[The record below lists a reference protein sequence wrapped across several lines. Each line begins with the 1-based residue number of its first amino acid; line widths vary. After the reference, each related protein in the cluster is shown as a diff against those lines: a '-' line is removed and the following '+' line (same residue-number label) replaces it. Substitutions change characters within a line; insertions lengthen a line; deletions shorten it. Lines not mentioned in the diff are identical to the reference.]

1 MTVTRIEELSRSR
14 CKIYLEDSFAFVLY
28 KGELRLFG
36 VREQEEL
43 SEESYREIM
52 QEVLPK
58 RATLRCM
65 NLLQSRAYT
74 ESKLRS
80 KLKEGGYP
88 QESID
93 SALACVKSYHYVDD
107 LQFAKDYIVNQA
119 GKKSKR
125 VLEQDLIAR
134 GVSKDEIEAAFAEAE
149 QGGWTGRT
157 CARADV
163 ACQKALRS
171 CAGRLCRETKGG
183 GFSVSQGH
191 QRGNR
196 QKSHGAGGRIN
207 YRGTDLCRMARNYLT
222 SVVELYKIE
231 ML

>member
-93 SALACVKSYHYVDD
+93 SALAYVKSYHYVDD

-134 GVSKDEIEAAFAEAE
+134 GVSRNEIEAAFAEAMDRTNLRSRGCGLPKSVTILRR
-149 QGGWTGRT
+149 QTLQRSGRRRLF
-157 CARADV
+157 CIARAS
-163 ACQKALRS
+163 AQKPSEKPWSWRMN
-171 CAGRLCRETKGG
+171 C
-183 GFSVSQGH
+183 
-191 QRGNR
+191 
-196 QKSHGAGGRIN
+196 N

>member
-93 SALACVKSYHYVDD
+93 SALAYVKSYHYVDD

-134 GVSKDEIEAAFAEAE
+134 GVSRDEIEAAFAEAAE
-149 QGGWTGRT
+149 KGDGPGRT
-157 CARADV
+157 CTRADV

-171 CAGRLCRETKGG
+171 CAGRLCRETEGG

-191 QRGNR
+191 LRGNH
-196 QKSHGAGGRIN
+196 QKSHGAGG
-207 YRGTDLCRMARNYLT
+207 
-222 SVVELYKIE
+222 
-231 ML
+231 

>member
-93 SALACVKSYHYVDD
+93 SALAYVKSYHYVDD

-134 GVSKDEIEAAFAEAE
+134 GVSRDEIEAAFAEAAE
-149 QGGWTGRT
+149 KGDGPDELALAQMWLAKKRYDP
-157 CARADV
+157 AQADF
-163 ACQKALRS
+163 AEKRKAAFLYRKGIS
-171 CAGRLCRETKGG
+171 AETVRK
-183 GFSVSQGH
+183 
-191 QRGNR
+191 
-196 QKSHGAGGRIN
+196 A
-207 YRGTDLCRMARNYLT
+207 M
-222 SVVELYKIE
+222 ELAE
-231 ML
+231 E

>member
-28 KGELRLFG
+28 KGELRLYG

-65 NLLQSRAYT
+65 NLLQSRPYT

-88 QESID
+88 QESVD
-93 SALACVKSYHYVDD
+93 SALAYVKSYHYVDD

-134 GVSKDEIEAAFAEAE
+134 GVSRDEIEAAFAEAAE
-149 QGGWTGRT
+149 KGGFEHFMMRWTGRT

-171 CAGRLCRETKGG
+171 CAGRLCREAEGG

-196 QKSHGAGGRIN
+196 QKSHGAGG
-207 YRGTDLCRMARNYLT
+207 
-222 SVVELYKIE
+222 
-231 ML
+231 

>member
-1 MTVTRIEELSRSR
+1 MGR
-14 CKIYLEDSFAFVLY
+14 EDRMVITKTEAVNKSKYAVSIDGEFAFVLY

-93 SALACVKSYHYVDD
+93 SALAYVKSYHYVDD

-134 GVSKDEIEAAFAEAE
+134 GVSRDEIEAAFAEAAE
-149 QGGWTGRT
+149 KGDGPDELALAQMWLAKKRYDP
-157 CARADV
+157 AQADF
-163 ACQKALRS
+163 AEKRKAAAFLYRKGIS
-171 CAGRLCRETKGG
+171 AETIRKAMELAG
-183 GFSVSQGH
+183 
-191 QRGNR
+191 
-196 QKSHGAGGRIN
+196 
-207 YRGTDLCRMARNYLT
+207 
-222 SVVELYKIE
+222 EL
-231 ML
+231 

>member
-1 MTVTRIEELSRSR
+1 MGR
-14 CKIYLEDSFAFVLY
+14 EDRMVITKTEAVNKSKYAVSIDGEFAFVLY

-93 SALACVKSYHYVDD
+93 SALAYVKSYHYVDD

-134 GVSKDEIEAAFAEAE
+134 GVSRNEIEAAFAEAAE
-149 QGGWTGRT
+149 KGDGPDELAL
-157 CARADV
+157 ARMWLAKKRYDPAQADF
-163 ACQKALRS
+163 AEKRKAAAFLYRKGIS
-171 CAGRLCRETKGG
+171 AETVRK
-183 GFSVSQGH
+183 
-191 QRGNR
+191 
-196 QKSHGAGGRIN
+196 A
-207 YRGTDLCRMARNYLT
+207 M
-222 SVVELYKIE
+222 ELAE
-231 ML
+231 E

>member
-1 MTVTRIEELSRSR
+1 MIVTRTEPINKTKYAVSIDGE
-14 CKIYLEDSFAFVLY
+14 FAFVLY

-93 SALACVKSYHYVDD
+93 SALAYVKSYHYVDD

-134 GVSKDEIEAAFAEAE
+134 GVSRDEIEAAFAEAAE
-149 QGGWTGRT
+149 KGDGPDELALARMWLAKKRYDPAQADFAEKRKVAAFLSRKGI
-157 CARADV
+157 CAETIR
-163 ACQKALRS
+163 KAMEL
-171 CAGRLCRETKGG
+171 AGER
-183 GFSVSQGH
+183 
-191 QRGNR
+191 
-196 QKSHGAGGRIN
+196 
-207 YRGTDLCRMARNYLT
+207 
-222 SVVELYKIE
+222 
-231 ML
+231 

>member
-28 KGELRLFG
+28 KGELRLYG

-65 NLLQSRAYT
+65 NLLQSRPYT

-88 QESID
+88 QESVD
-93 SALACVKSYHYVDD
+93 SALAYVKSYHYVDD

-134 GVSKDEIEAAFAEAE
+134 GVSRDEIEAAFAEAE
-149 QGGWTGRT
+149 QIVGQP
-157 CARADV
+157 V
-163 ACQKALRS
+163 
-171 CAGRLCRETKGG
+171 
-183 GFSVSQGH
+183 VIV
-191 QRGNR
+191 
-196 QKSHGAGGRIN
+196 QKSVKGKGVSFMENQVGWHGKAPN
-207 YRGTDLCRMARNYLT
+207 QAEYEQAMAELT
-222 SVVELYKIE
+222 AQLQELE
-231 ML
+231 G

>member
-28 KGELRLFG
+28 KGELRLYG

-93 SALACVKSYHYVDD
+93 SALAYVKSYHYVDD

-134 GVSKDEIEAAFAEAE
+134 GVSREEIEAAFAEAAE
-149 QGGWTGRT
+149 KGDGPDELALAQMWLAKKRYNPAQADLQRSGRWRLF
-157 CARADV
+157 CIARAS
-163 ACQKALRS
+163 AQKPSEKPWSWRVN
-171 CAGRLCRETKGG
+171 CNCR
-183 GFSVSQGH
+183 GH
-191 QRGNR
+191 RFVQN
-196 QKSHGAGGRIN
+196 
-207 YRGTDLCRMARNYLT
+207 GT
-222 SVVELYKIE
+222 ELLDICSGIV
-231 ML
+231 

>member
-14 CKIYLEDSFAFVLY
+14 YKIYLEDSFAFVLY

-93 SALACVKSYHYVDD
+93 SALAYVKSYHYVDD

-134 GVSKDEIEAAFAEAE
+134 GVSRDEIEAAEKGDGPDELALAQMWLAKKRYDPAQADFAEKRKAAAFLYRKGIRAE
-149 QGGWTGRT
+149 TVRK
-157 CARADV
+157 AMELAD
-163 ACQKALRS
+163 
-171 CAGRLCRETKGG
+171 
-183 GFSVSQGH
+183 
-191 QRGNR
+191 
-196 QKSHGAGGRIN
+196 
-207 YRGTDLCRMARNYLT
+207 
-222 SVVELYKIE
+222 EL
-231 ML
+231 

>member
-1 MTVTRIEELSRSR
+1 MIVTRTEPINKTKYAVSIDGE
-14 CKIYLEDSFAFVLY
+14 FAFVLY

-88 QESID
+88 QECID
-93 SALACVKSYHYVDD
+93 SALAYVKSYHYVDD

-134 GVSKDEIEAAFAEAE
+134 GVSRDEIEAAFAEAAE
-149 QGGWTGRT
+149 KGDGPDELALAQMWLAKKRYDP
-157 CARADV
+157 AQADF
-163 ACQKALRS
+163 AEKRKAAAFLYRKGIS
-171 CAGRLCRETKGG
+171 AETVRK
-183 GFSVSQGH
+183 
-191 QRGNR
+191 
-196 QKSHGAGGRIN
+196 A
-207 YRGTDLCRMARNYLT
+207 M
-222 SVVELYKIE
+222 ELADE
-231 ML
+231 L

>member
-14 CKIYLEDSFAFVLY
+14 CEIYL
-28 KGELRLFG
+28 
-36 VREQEEL
+36 
-43 SEESYREIM
+43 SYREIM

-93 SALACVKSYHYVDD
+93 SALAYVKSYHYVDD

-134 GVSKDEIEAAFAEAE
+134 GVSRNEIEAAFAEAAE
-149 QGGWTGRT
+149 KGDGPDELALAQMWLAKKRYDPAQADF
-157 CARADV
+157 CIARAS
-163 ACQKALRS
+163 ARKPSEKPWSWRKNKLQGAPI
-171 CAGRLCRETKGG
+171 CAEW
-183 GFSVSQGH
+183 
-191 QRGNR
+191 
-196 QKSHGAGGRIN
+196 HGI
-207 YRGTDLCRMARNYLT
+207 T
-222 SVVELYKIE
+222 
-231 ML
+231 

>member
-28 KGELRLFG
+28 KGELRLYG

-93 SALACVKSYHYVDD
+93 SALAYVKSYHYVDD

-119 GKKSKR
+119 GKKSRR

-134 GVSKDEIEAAFAEAE
+134 GVSRDEIEAAFAEAAE
-149 QGGWTGRT
+149 KGDLRSRGCGLPKSVTILRRQTLQRNERRRLF
-157 CARADV
+157 CIARAS
-163 ACQKALRS
+163 ARKPSEKPWSWRMNC
-171 CAGRLCRETKGG
+171 
-183 GFSVSQGH
+183 
-191 QRGNR
+191 
-196 QKSHGAGGRIN
+196 N

>member
-1 MTVTRIEELSRSR
+1 MIVTKIEAVA
-14 CKIYLEDSFAFVLY
+14 KNKYKVYLDERFAFVLY
-28 KGELRLFG
+28 KGELRLYG

-65 NLLQSRAYT
+65 NLLQSRPYT

-93 SALACVKSYHYVDD
+93 SAIAYVKSYHYVDD

-134 GVSKDEIEAAFAEAE
+134 GVSRDEIEAAFAEAAE
-149 QGGWTGRT
+149 KGDGPDELALAQMWLAKKRYDP
-157 CARADV
+157 AQADFAEKRKV
-163 ACQKALRS
+163 AAFLSRKGISAETVRKAMEL
-171 CAGRLCRETKGG
+171 AG
-183 GFSVSQGH
+183 
-191 QRGNR
+191 
-196 QKSHGAGGRIN
+196 
-207 YRGTDLCRMARNYLT
+207 
-222 SVVELYKIE
+222 EL
-231 ML
+231 

>member
-1 MTVTRIEELSRSR
+1 M
-14 CKIYLEDSFAFVLY
+14 
-28 KGELRLFG
+28 
-36 VREQEEL
+36 
-43 SEESYREIM
+43 
-52 QEVLPK
+52 LPK

-93 SALACVKSYHYVDD
+93 SALAYVKSYHYVDD

-134 GVSKDEIEAAFAEAE
+134 GVSRNEIEAAFAEAAEKGDGPDELALAQMWLAKKRYDPAQADFAEKRKAARWSRFGSAKRASSNASEPNRWTAE
-149 QGGWTGRT
+149 Q
-157 CARADV
+157 
-163 ACQKALRS
+163 K
-171 CAGRLCRETKGG
+171 
-183 GFSVSQGH
+183 
-191 QRGNR
+191 
-196 QKSHGAGGRIN
+196 
-207 YRGTDLCRMARNYLT
+207 T
-222 SVVELYKIE
+222 SVLLYKISVE
-231 ML
+231 CSISASCILYQNIGAGKPGKLCMKEKQQTRF

>member
-80 KLKEGGYP
+80 K
-88 QESID
+88 
-93 SALACVKSYHYVDD
+93 VKSYHYVDD

-134 GVSKDEIEAAFAEAE
+134 GVSRDEIEAAFAEAAE
-149 QGGWTGRT
+149 KGDGPDELAL
-157 CARADV
+157 ARMWLAKKRYDPAQADFAEKRKV
-163 ACQKALRS
+163 AAFLSRKGISAETVRKAMEL
-171 CAGRLCRETKGG
+171 AGER
-183 GFSVSQGH
+183 
-191 QRGNR
+191 
-196 QKSHGAGGRIN
+196 
-207 YRGTDLCRMARNYLT
+207 
-222 SVVELYKIE
+222 
-231 ML
+231 

>member
-1 MTVTRIEELSRSR
+1 M
-14 CKIYLEDSFAFVLY
+14 
-28 KGELRLFG
+28 
-36 VREQEEL
+36 REQEEL

-93 SALACVKSYHYVDD
+93 SAIAYVKSYHYVDD

-134 GVSKDEIEAAFAEAE
+134 GVSRDEIEAAFAEAAE
-149 QGGWTGRT
+149 KGDGPDELALAQMWLAKKRYDP
-157 CARADV
+157 AQADFAEKRKV
-163 ACQKALRS
+163 AAFLYRKGISAETVRKA
-171 CAGRLCRETKGG
+171 
-183 GFSVSQGH
+183 
-191 QRGNR
+191 
-196 QKSHGAGGRIN
+196 
-207 YRGTDLCRMARNYLT
+207 M
-222 SVVELYKIE
+222 ELAE
-231 ML
+231 E

>member
-93 SALACVKSYHYVDD
+93 SALAYVKSYHYVDD

-134 GVSKDEIEAAFAEAE
+134 GVSRNEIEAAFAEAAE
-149 QGGWTGRT
+149 KGDGPEAPGELL
-157 CARADV
+157 ARMWLAKKRYDPAQADF
-163 ACQKALRS
+163 AEKRKAAAFLYRKGIS
-171 CAGRLCRETKGG
+171 AETVRK
-183 GFSVSQGH
+183 
-191 QRGNR
+191 
-196 QKSHGAGGRIN
+196 A
-207 YRGTDLCRMARNYLT
+207 M
-222 SVVELYKIE
+222 ELAE
-231 ML
+231 E

>member
-28 KGELRLFG
+28 KGELRLYG

-93 SALACVKSYHYVDD
+93 SALAYVKSYHYVDD

-119 GKKSKR
+119 GKKSRR

-134 GVSKDEIEAAFAEAE
+134 GVSRDEIEAAFAEAAE
-149 QGGWTGRT
+149 KGDGPDELALAQMWLAKKRYDPAQADFAEKRKAAAFLYRKGISAETVRKAMELAGAQSLPGAPI
-157 CARADV
+157 CA
-163 ACQKALRS
+163 
-171 CAGRLCRETKGG
+171 EW
-183 GFSVSQGH
+183 
-191 QRGNR
+191 
-196 QKSHGAGGRIN
+196 HGI
-207 YRGTDLCRMARNYLT
+207 T
-222 SVVELYKIE
+222 
-231 ML
+231 

>member
-1 MTVTRIEELSRSR
+1 MIVTRTEPINKTKYAVSIDGE
-14 CKIYLEDSFAFVLY
+14 FAFVLY

-93 SALACVKSYHYVDD
+93 SALAYVKSYHYVDD

-134 GVSKDEIEAAFAEAE
+134 GVSRDEIEAAFAEAAEKGDGPDELALAQMWLAKKRYDPAQADFAEKRKVAAFLSRKGICAETIRKAMELAGE
-149 QGGWTGRT
+149 Q
-157 CARADV
+157 
-163 ACQKALRS
+163 
-171 CAGRLCRETKGG
+171 
-183 GFSVSQGH
+183 
-191 QRGNR
+191 
-196 QKSHGAGGRIN
+196 
-207 YRGTDLCRMARNYLT
+207 
-222 SVVELYKIE
+222 
-231 ML
+231 

>member
-1 MTVTRIEELSRSR
+1 MGR
-14 CKIYLEDSFAFVLY
+14 EDRMVITKTEAVNKSKYAVSIDGEFAFVLY

-93 SALACVKSYHYVDD
+93 SAIAYVKSYHYVDD

-134 GVSKDEIEAAFAEAE
+134 GVSRNEIEAAFAEAAE
-149 QGGWTGRT
+149 KGDGPDELAL
-157 CARADV
+157 ARMWLTKKRYDPAQADFAEKRKV
-163 ACQKALRS
+163 AAFLSRKGISAETVRKA
-171 CAGRLCRETKGG
+171 
-183 GFSVSQGH
+183 
-191 QRGNR
+191 
-196 QKSHGAGGRIN
+196 
-207 YRGTDLCRMARNYLT
+207 M
-222 SVVELYKIE
+222 ELADE
-231 ML
+231 L

>member
-93 SALACVKSYHYVDD
+93 SALAYVKSYHYVDD

-134 GVSKDEIEAAFAEAE
+134 GVSRNEIEAAFAEAAE
-149 QGGWTGRT
+149 KGDGPGRT

-171 CAGRLCRETKGG
+171 CAGRLCREAEGG

-196 QKSHGAGGRIN
+196 QKSHGAGG
-207 YRGTDLCRMARNYLT
+207 
-222 SVVELYKIE
+222 
-231 ML
+231 

>member
-1 MTVTRIEELSRSR
+1 MIVTKIEAVA
-14 CKIYLEDSFAFVLY
+14 KNKYKVYLDERFAFVLY

-93 SALACVKSYHYVDD
+93 SAIAYVKSYHYVDD
-107 LQFAKDYIVNQA
+107 LQFAKDYIANQA

-134 GVSKDEIEAAFAEAE
+134 GVSRDEIEAAFAEAAE
-149 QGGWTGRT
+149 KGDGPDELAL
-157 CARADV
+157 ARMWLAKKRYDPAQADFAEKRKV
-163 ACQKALRS
+163 AAFLYRKGISAETVRKA
-171 CAGRLCRETKGG
+171 
-183 GFSVSQGH
+183 
-191 QRGNR
+191 
-196 QKSHGAGGRIN
+196 
-207 YRGTDLCRMARNYLT
+207 M
-222 SVVELYKIE
+222 ELAE
-231 ML
+231 E

>member
-93 SALACVKSYHYVDD
+93 SAIAYVKSYHHYVDD

-134 GVSKDEIEAAFAEAE
+134 GVSRDEIEAAFAEAAE
-149 QGGWTGRT
+149 KGDGPDELALAQMWLAKKRYDP
-157 CARADV
+157 AQADFAEKRKV
-163 ACQKALRS
+163 AAFLYRKGISAETVRKA
-171 CAGRLCRETKGG
+171 
-183 GFSVSQGH
+183 
-191 QRGNR
+191 
-196 QKSHGAGGRIN
+196 
-207 YRGTDLCRMARNYLT
+207 M
-222 SVVELYKIE
+222 ELAE
-231 ML
+231 E

>member
-1 MTVTRIEELSRSR
+1 MTVTAIREIAKSRVWVSVD
-14 CKIYLEDSFAFVLY
+14 ETFAFVLY

-93 SALACVKSYHYVDD
+93 SALAYVKSYHYVDD

-134 GVSKDEIEAAFAEAE
+134 GVSRDEIEAAFAEAAE
-149 QGGWTGRT
+149 KGDGPDELALAQMWLAKKRYDPAQADFAEKRKAAAFLSRKGI
-157 CARADV
+157 CAETIR
-163 ACQKALRS
+163 KA
-171 CAGRLCRETKGG
+171 
-183 GFSVSQGH
+183 
-191 QRGNR
+191 
-196 QKSHGAGGRIN
+196 
-207 YRGTDLCRMARNYLT
+207 M
-222 SVVELYKIE
+222 ELAE
-231 ML
+231 E

>member
-1 MTVTRIEELSRSR
+1 MIVTRTEPINKTKYAVSIDGE
-14 CKIYLEDSFAFVLY
+14 FAFVLY

-93 SALACVKSYHYVDD
+93 SALAYVKSYHYVDD

-134 GVSKDEIEAAFAEAE
+134 GVSRDEIEAAFAEAAE
-149 QGGWTGRT
+149 KGDGPDELALAQMWLAKKRYDPAQADFAEKRKVAAFLSRKGI
-157 CARADV
+157 CAETIR
-163 ACQKALRS
+163 KAMEL
-171 CAGRLCRETKGG
+171 AG
-183 GFSVSQGH
+183 
-191 QRGNR
+191 
-196 QKSHGAGGRIN
+196 
-207 YRGTDLCRMARNYLT
+207 
-222 SVVELYKIE
+222 EL
-231 ML
+231 

>member
-1 MTVTRIEELSRSR
+1 M
-14 CKIYLEDSFAFVLY
+14 
-28 KGELRLFG
+28 
-36 VREQEEL
+36 REQEEL

-93 SALACVKSYHYVDD
+93 SALAYVKSYHYVDD

-134 GVSKDEIEAAFAEAE
+134 GVSRDEIEAAFAEAAE
-149 QGGWTGRT
+149 KGDGPDELALAQMWLAKKRYDP
-157 CARADV
+157 AQADFTEKR
-163 ACQKALRS
+163 KAAAFLYRKGIS
-171 CAGRLCRETKGG
+171 AETVRKAMELAG
-183 GFSVSQGH
+183 
-191 QRGNR
+191 
-196 QKSHGAGGRIN
+196 
-207 YRGTDLCRMARNYLT
+207 
-222 SVVELYKIE
+222 EL
-231 ML
+231 

>member
-93 SALACVKSYHYVDD
+93 SALAYVKSYHYVDD

-134 GVSKDEIEAAFAEAE
+134 GVSRNEIK
-149 QGGWTGRT
+149 GGWTGRT

-171 CAGRLCRETKGG
+171 CAGRLCREAEGG

-191 QRGNR
+191 LHGNH
-196 QKSHGAGGRIN
+196 QKSHGAGG
-207 YRGTDLCRMARNYLT
+207 
-222 SVVELYKIE
+222 
-231 ML
+231 

>member
-1 MTVTRIEELSRSR
+1 MIVTRTEPINKTKYAVSIDGE
-14 CKIYLEDSFAFVLY
+14 FAFVLY

-93 SALACVKSYHYVDD
+93 SALAYVKSYHYVDD

-119 GKKSKR
+119 GKKSRR

-134 GVSKDEIEAAFAEAE
+134 GVSRDEIEAAFAEAAE
-149 QGGWTGRT
+149 KGDGPDELAL
-157 CARADV
+157 ARMWLAKKRYDPAQADF
-163 ACQKALRS
+163 AEKRKAAAFLYRKGIS
-171 CAGRLCRETKGG
+171 AETVRK
-183 GFSVSQGH
+183 
-191 QRGNR
+191 
-196 QKSHGAGGRIN
+196 A
-207 YRGTDLCRMARNYLT
+207 M
-222 SVVELYKIE
+222 ELADE
-231 ML
+231 L